1 VSPLSRIKSFNHSF
15 LSKIFIAFTVLTF
28 LIAASFMVIATR
40 NEIHN
45 YQERADEK
53 ARLLASMLADTVR
66 LPLFAGDRTGL
77 QQRAAEMFR
86 ISQVAAIT
94 ISDHDNQPL
103 VDLKNQEQGT
113 HPIPTISA
121 TASVRAAASAP
132 GVNDALSGVPTNGTT
147 LLGQVRVAIDTS
159 DLQRSIWGTVA
170 KTAVVVLLFWGTFL
184 LVTYPVLKRITKS
197 FETLIQGLD
206 TMMDGDFSLKI
217 PVKSDDEAGRATQA
231 VNRLAEALE
240 EREVENRRL
249 QAELLNAVRLEM
261 QEEKRSLMAKMI
273 QTNRMTSLGLLISSM
288 AHNINTPNG
297 AIKLAAQ
304 YLLRSWKDIM
314 PLLEGVARE
323 EGDFQVGGLRF
334 SEAKGEFGS
343 AIESINRNAERVE
356 TVIQDL
362 RAYNLGERSR
372 QLGSMSVNQAV
383 EGALTIIRAHGSQA
397 QIPLIPQLA
406 ADLPVIEGNT
416 HQVEQVVVN
425 LLLNAMQA
433 MPSEA
438 TGVVT
443 ITTRHDVA
451 THEIQIAVTDE
462 GTGLPEVVMQ
472 NLFEPFTSTRMD
484 KGGSGLGLYISNFIV
499 AEHKGSITFSANH
512 PRGTIATVH
521 LPVPETGRP
530 NP

>member
-1 VSPLSRIKSFNHSF
+1 MSPLRRIKTFRHSF
-15 LSKIFIAFTVLTF
+15 RSKIFIAFTVLTF

-45 YQERADEK
+45 YQERSHEK

-66 LPLFAGDRTGL
+66 LPLFAGDLAGL
-77 QQRAAEMFR
+77 QQLASETFR
-86 ISQVAAIT
+86 ISHVAAIT
-94 ISDHDNQPL
+94 ISDHENKIL
-103 VDLKNQEQGT
+103 VDLKNPEQGEQPMHT
-113 HPIPTISA
+113 TMA
-121 TASVRAAASAP
+121 TASVQASASAMA
-132 GVNDALSGVPTNGTT
+132 VSDALSGVATSGTT

-159 DLQRSIWGTVA
+159 DLQRSIWGTLA

-197 FETLIQGLD
+197 FETLTQGLD
-206 TMMDGDFSLKI
+206 TMMEGDFSLKI
-217 PVKSDDEAGRATQA
+217 PVESDDEAGRATQA
-231 VNRLAEALE
+231 VNRLAETLE
-240 EREVENRRL
+240 DREVENRNL

-297 AIKLAAQ
+297 AVKLAAQ
-304 YLLRSWKDIM
+304 YLLRSWKDIL

-362 RAYNLGERSR
+362 RAYNIGERCR
-372 QLGSMSVNQAV
+372 QLSGMSVNQAV
-383 EGALTIIRAHGSQA
+383 EGALTIIRAHGRQA
-397 QIPLIPQLA
+397 QISLIPQLA
-406 ADLPVIEGNT
+406 GDLPLIEGNT
-416 HQVEQVVVN
+416 HQIEQVVVN

-433 MPSEA
+433 MPEA

-443 ITTRHDVA
+443 VTTRYDA
-451 THEIQIAVTDE
+451 AAHEIQIVVTDE

-499 AEHKGSITFSANH
+499 SEHKGRIAFSANR
-512 PRGTIATVH
+512 PQGTIATVC
-521 LPVPETGRP
+521 LPVPETY
-530 NP
+530 